1 MAESSPRPGAPGAVP
16 GDEPGRQQVVEDG
29 GPPGGFTAAPA
40 PWGDSPPWWS
50 AGADGTGPQ
59 MIANGTGPQPVAGG
73 TGGHRL
79 PVPANG
85 TGGHPLPGGTGGHPL
100 PGGTG
105 GHPLPGGT
113 GGRPL
118 PNGTGPIV
126 LPNGTGPHALPAP
139 LGAAPPGAA
148 EPPRERR
155 NVSGLLLGA
164 AIGAALVAVL
174 LVGVLAFKPG
184 GSGAGKGR
192 KTAGPG
198 PAASTRKIN
207 AVPRAGGMAREAIE
221 PAASA
226 AYPFVMAAVQAAGVP
241 AAKNGTAVYAEPV
254 GRTNVLFVGGT
265 GAVGDPAAF
274 LRKLRP
280 STFIS
285 GEQGNPGQNGG
296 RAECGTFAV
305 LAETHTYCAWATRDS
320 YGVVASDVA
329 TRNPDFSLMDDV
341 MRRIRKDVE
350 KPAR

>member
-1 MAESSPRPGAPGAVP
+1 MAESPPRPGVPGAPP

-59 MIANGTGPQPVAGG
+59 MIANGTGPQPLPGG

-79 PVPANG
+79 PVAANGTGGHPLPVG

-100 PGGTG
+100 P
-105 GHPLPGGT
+105 
-113 GGRPL
+113 
-118 PNGTGPIV
+118 NGTGPIV
-126 LPNGTGPHALPAP
+126 LPDGTGPHLLPAP
-139 LGAAPPGAA
+139 LGAPPPGAA
-148 EPPRERR
+148 EPARERR
-155 NVSGLLLGA
+155 QVSGLLLGA
-164 AIGAALVAVL
+164 AVGAALVAVL
-174 LVGVLAFKPG
+174 LVGVLAFKPDGPGAEKG
-184 GSGAGKGR
+184 GKGAG
-192 KTAGPG
+192 AGS
-198 PAASTRKIN
+198 AASTRKIN
-207 AVPRAGGMAREAIE
+207 VLPRAGGMTRDPVE

-226 AYPFVMAAVQAAGVP
+226 AYPFVMAAVEAAGVP
-241 AAKNGTAVYAEPV
+241 AAKNGTAVYTEPV
-254 GRTNVLFVGGT
+254 GRANVLFVGGT

-320 YGVVASDVA
+320 YGIVASDVA
-329 TRNPDFSLMDDV
+329 TANPDFSLMDDV

-350 KPAR
+350 RPAR

>member
-1 MAESSPRPGAPGAVP
+1 MAESPPRPGAPGAVP

-40 PWGDSPPWWS
+40 PWGTSPPWWS
-50 AGADGTGPQ
+50 ADAAEGTGPQ
-59 MIANGTGPQPVAGG
+59 MIANGTGPQPLPGG

-79 PVPANG
+79 PVAPNG
-85 TGGHPLPGGTGGHPL
+85 TGGHPLPGGTGGHA
-100 PGGTG
+100 
-105 GHPLPGGT
+105 
-113 GGRPL
+113 L

-126 LPNGTGPHALPAP
+126 LPGGTGPHAISAP
-139 LGAAPPGAA
+139 LGAAPPGGAA
-148 EPPRERR
+148 PERERR
-155 NVSGLLLGA
+155 QVSGLLLGA
-164 AIGAALVAVL
+164 AVGVALVAVL
-174 LVGVLAFKPG
+174 MVGVLAFKPDEPA
-184 GSGAGKGR
+184 AGKGG
-192 KTAGPG
+192 KAG
-198 PAASTRKIN
+198 AVSTASTRRIN
-207 AVPRAGGMAREAIE
+207 ALPRAGGMAKDATE

-226 AYPFVMAAVQAAGVP
+226 AYPFVMAAVQAGGVP
-241 AAKNGTAVYAEPV
+241 VAGNGAAVYTDPL

-265 GAVGDPAAF
+265 GAVGEPAAF
-274 LRKLRP
+274 LRRLRP

-320 YGVVASDVA
+320 YGIVASDVPTA
-329 TRNPDFSLMDDV
+329 NPDFSLMDDV